1 MTSGGGA
8 TSAAGAS
15 CSPASRSCHPIS
27 CGKVFLCQFPTEF
40 ARPGSDHVLRTPA
53 TPTLAAVYNRAP
65 LQPLIT
71 RSQCSARVSRDLA
84 LSSRRSRAH
93 YQLITMSGSVIISD
107 LETLQNSKN
116 SLAAARNKFFA
127 RKIHKLKKVCI
138 SSTMITVTY
147 LLDVFKHLS
156 KLEILNLYSK
166 FYVDNTNTV

>member
-1 MTSGGGA
+1 
-8 TSAAGAS
+8 
-15 CSPASRSCHPIS
+15 
-27 CGKVFLCQFPTEF
+27 
-40 ARPGSDHVLRTPA
+40 
-53 TPTLAAVYNRAP
+53 
-65 LQPLIT
+65 
-71 RSQCSARVSRDLA
+71 
-84 LSSRRSRAH
+84 
-93 YQLITMSGSVIISD
+93 MSGSVIISD

-166 FYVDNTNTV
+166 FNVDNTNTV